1 MTSLD
6 KEALSSE
13 ELKQFL
19 TQYRDEASILD
30 TSFSNTKRHIVA
42 QQIMIRR
49 RSELNDLAAGLN
61 EFGLLDLLKK
71 NRDILQP
78 LLFPRIAASVVN
90 KDDIKSIIQ
99 LEDDEVIGE
108 EIVQYM
114 KQYFDLID
122 SEKSGK
128 LIVNMLIIVYLS
140 SGHKFLTK
148 IANTMVQ

>member
-6 KEALSSE
+6 KKALPSE

-30 TSFSNTKRHIVA
+30 TFSNTKRHIVA
-42 QQIMIRR
+42 QQIMLHNVVTRR

-114 KQYFDLID
+114 KQYVDLID

-128 LIVNMLIIVYLS
+128 LIVNMLVI
-140 SGHKFLTK
+140 T
-148 IANTMVQ
+148 

>member
-6 KEALSSE
+6 KEALPSE

-30 TSFSNTKRHIVA
+30 ASFSNTKRHIVA
-42 QQIMIRR
+42 QQIMLHNVVTRR

-114 KQYFDLID
+114 KQYVDLID

-128 LIVNMLIIVYLS
+128 LIVNMLVIVYLS
-140 SGHKFLTK
+140 
-148 IANTMVQ
+148 